1 MTVVRASRR
10 GPDQKLDV
18 SDGVRLAEACQ
29 DHDLVIDCLSPS
41 TTLSPPVSRACA
53 EAGTSLLS
61 AGHRRPESAGAPGED
76 GDARSVYRCGAVP
89 GLLTAAPLAT
99 PELAGV
105 DVDVTFR
112 FCEVLGTNTV
122 IDLVDAA
129 GAYRQR
135 SERDDATDHAAVSA
149 LHGAE
154 VSTRVEA
161 QPLGGGEPAGSAR
174 GFTATLTPRSR
185 ELDAV
190 ELRGPSVFDLNAA
203 ALVVAAERVLA
214 GAAPTGVL
222 TGIELFG
229 PDLAATVTRTIALA
243 GLSTHR
249 LTDAPAT
256 VEAAA
261 GEEGWL

>member
-1 MTVVRASRR
+1 MRVVRASRR
-10 GPDQKLDV
+10 GPDQVLDV
-18 SDGVRLAEACQ
+18 SDGALLTEACRE
-29 DHDLVIDCLSPS
+29 HDLVIDCLSPS

-53 EAGTSLLS
+53 EAGTPLLS
-61 AGHRRPESAGAPGED
+61 AGHRRPEPAGDLGQE
-76 GDARSVYRCGAVP
+76 GDVTRVYRCGAVP

-105 DVDVTFR
+105 EVEVTFH
-112 FCEVLGTNTV
+112 FSEVLGTNTV

-129 GAYRQR
+129 GAYGER
-135 SERDDATDHAAVSA
+135 SKRDDAIDHAAVSA
-149 LHGAE
+149 LHGAA

-161 QPLGGGEPAGSAR
+161 QPLGGGEQAGSAR
-174 GFTATLTPRSR
+174 GFTATLTPRPPGL
-185 ELDAV
+185 EAV
-190 ELRGPSVFDLNAA
+190 ELRGTSVFDLNAA

-222 TGIELFG
+222 TGVELFG
-229 PDLAATVTRTIALA
+229 PDLPAAVNRTLALA

-249 LTDAPAT
+249 LADAQAT
-256 VEAAA
+256 GEAAA